1 MSTYWYLE
9 PFQSALERQLLLQKN
24 SILNIWEGFQH
35 VWRFKYVRVLNFSK
49 FLQIWQRSE
58 YASICVGC
66 SNGKDLNIPGLQ
78 VCQVSMYESVA
89 QGSEYAW
96 I

>member
-1 MSTYWYLE
+1 M
-9 PFQSALERQLLLQKN
+9 
-24 SILNIWEGFQH
+24 
-35 VWRFKYVRVLNFSK
+35 
-49 FLQIWQRSE
+49 QIWQRSE